1 MIMGLVA
8 SHKVWGEK
16 IVNGLIDDGYR
27 VILFDN
33 RDTGNS
39 EKLDE
44 LGKPNLYW
52 KYFLYSLGFGFGA
65 PYTLEDMADDGV
77 ELLDHLQIDKAHI
90 IGASM
95 GGMIAQIIASKYPE
109 RTSSLVSLMSSPRI
123 PKVSEI
129 SDKNQENLRIWK
141 MSKQKVLKIMAFIP
155 EHCPGNLRQSLEL
168 ATDLI
173 S

>member
-1 MIMGLVA
+1 MIMGLEHLK
-8 SHKVWGEK
+8 SLGRKDCQWS
-16 IVNGLIDDGYR
+16 IDDGYR

-77 ELLDHLQIDKAHI
+77 ALL
-90 IGASM
+90 
-95 GGMIAQIIASKYPE
+95 
-109 RTSSLVSLMSSPRI
+109 
-123 PKVSEI
+123 
-129 SDKNQENLRIWK
+129 
-141 MSKQKVLKIMAFIP
+141 
-155 EHCPGNLRQSLEL
+155 
-168 ATDLI
+168 
-173 S
+173 